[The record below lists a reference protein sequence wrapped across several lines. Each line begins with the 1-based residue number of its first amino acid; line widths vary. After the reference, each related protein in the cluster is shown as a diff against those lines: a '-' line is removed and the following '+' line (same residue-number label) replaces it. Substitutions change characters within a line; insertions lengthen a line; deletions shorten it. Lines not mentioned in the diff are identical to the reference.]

1 MVKVLLYG
9 VIGFLIG
16 MAATSTYVVLRDT
29 APIKVIIQEA
39 ATDSVEA
46 EAEAIPEDDPVA
58 VRTPRDVIPPATVP
72 LVHGHDVDAEGGT
85 GAAAGQSNIAPER
98 LARIFSAM
106 RADDAAA
113 ILAQLDDEAVQSI
126 LFHLGARQAGAI
138 LGNFE
143 PERAARLS
151 RTVLGGREA
160 T

>member
-39 ATDSVEA
+39 ATDSV